1 MTTSSD
7 PTITLDIG
15 GDNSETI
22 RAMAERLNRMAR
34 PIGYR
39 VVSEQQLAYMTS
51 AARLVLDEF
60 ETADQLLSIAVTE
73 VGRLRRGIEAMQRQA
88 HRTAPAFGPNW
99 AIVQAAT
106 ELLADT
112 DLTITEPG
120 EPITEPGEPE

>member
-7 PTITLDIG
+7 PTISLTIG
-15 GDNSETI
+15 GDNDETI
-22 RAMAERLNRMAR
+22 RAMADRLADMTTAA
-34 PIGYR
+34 
-39 VVSEQQLAYMTS
+39 QLADMTT

-60 ETADQLLSIAVTE
+60 ETADHLLSITVTE

-120 EPITEPGEPE
+120 EPE